1 MICRMRLRVKEARRE
16 ESRRDRPQSASSSAE
31 EWGRE
36 RSEMSLRKLSGCL
49 RLYSGVAYEPSFF
62 SRRCFSTLHPSTLA
76 ACVNPRQTSALAVP
90 SQFTHPL
97 ELPVRFKSKGQS
109 KVKHES
115 APVKAENLSEDIRST
130 LHEAEMEKE
139 FARILDRFQDDL
151 FLKLCLKLTPEH
163 FFSLPIPGE
172 RVRLGEVA
180 SIVSQNAR
188 SSTGQHPSSQILVDL
203 SGRPELFAVAR
214 SAVAK
219 FLADSGPQ
227 TKRRNASASAVNS
240 DNDLIQSAG
249 PTQFTVQVRS
259 VVTGEVRSD
268 LIKQGRDLLTRTK
281 KEMDRVYQKYSRLLH
296 SPTLK
301 TFSEDKKRLA
311 GEYLKTVVRAQHSL
325 ADEVW
330 RKKEQELQNS

>member
-1 MICRMRLRVKEARRE
+1 
-16 ESRRDRPQSASSSAE
+16 
-31 EWGRE
+31 
-36 RSEMSLRKLSGCL
+36 MSLRKLSGCL

-62 SRRCFSTLHPSTLA
+62 SRRCFTTLHPSTLA
-76 ACVNPRQTSALAVP
+76 ACVYPRQTSVLAVP
-90 SQFTHPL
+90 LQFTHPL

-115 APVKAENLSEDIRST
+115 APVKAENLSEEIRST

-163 FFSLPIPGE
+163 FFNLPIPGE

-219 FLADSGPQ
+219 FLADSGSQ
-227 TKRRNASASAVNS
+227 TKRRNASASAVNN

-281 KEMDRVYQKYSRLLH
+281 KEMDRVYQKYNRLLH

-311 GEYLKTVVRAQHSL
+311 GEYLKTVVRTQHSL

-330 RKKEQELQNS
+330 KKKEQELQNS